1 MVTRFWMFEDIWAE
15 NFVWN
20 IDSYSGQWERAFIS
34 DETTKK
40 IDDKVK
46 EILKNAYNIA
56 IKLIKDNKDL
66 HDTISKALL
75 EKEEMSR
82 EEFEVY
88 FKNLD

>member
-1 MVTRFWMFEDIWAE
+1 M
-15 NFVWN
+15 
-20 IDSYSGQWERAFIS
+20 
-34 DETTKK
+34 
-40 IDDKVK
+40 
-46 EILKNAYNIA
+46 LKNAYNIA
-56 IKLIKDNKDL
+56 IKLIKDNKEL